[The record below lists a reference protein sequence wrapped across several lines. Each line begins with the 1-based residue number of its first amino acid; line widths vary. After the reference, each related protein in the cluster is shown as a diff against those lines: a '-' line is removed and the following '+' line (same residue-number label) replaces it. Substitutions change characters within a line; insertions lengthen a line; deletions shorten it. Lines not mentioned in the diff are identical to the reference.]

1 MLLALIALRCL
12 VSVSK
17 KQFVQLSGA
26 LMEDESS
33 RLCFYLIQENKNKIY
48 YMKNAV

>member
-1 MLLALIALRCL
+1 MLPALIALRCL

-17 KQFVQLSGA
+17 KQFLQISAA

-33 RLCFYLIQENKNKIY
+33 RLCFYLIQEKKINY
-48 YMKNAV
+48 II

>member
-17 KQFVQLSGA
+17 KQFLQISDA
-26 LMEDESS
+26 LMEGESS
-33 RLCFYLIQENKNKIY
+33 RLCFYLFQGNKSKIY
-48 YMKNAV
+48 NMKNAV

>member
-12 VSVSK
+12 VSLSK
-17 KQFVQLSGA
+17 KQFLQISGA

-33 RLCFYLIQENKNKIY
+33 RLCFYLIQESKNQIY
-48 YMKNAV
+48 NMKNAV